1 MRFVDLCVIQS
12 VEGKLVHNSFFTISF
27 IFTYTEIIHFQKIT
41 VNYYMFWISLIDYIY
56 NDTVFYKFPFYIL
69 VNFFLKDMPDKPY
82 RYIQL
87 HMYGYLFVLFINH
100 ISFRND
106 KYCTEKQ
113 LILKENCRTPQV
125 DCNDFLFKLMN
136 NTYSRNL

>member
-1 MRFVDLCVIQS
+1 
-12 VEGKLVHNSFFTISF
+12 
-27 IFTYTEIIHFQKIT
+27 
-41 VNYYMFWISLIDYIY
+41 MFWISLIDYIY

-69 VNFFLKDMPDKPY
+69 VNIFLKDISDKPY

-87 HMYGYLFVLFINH
+87 HMYGFLFVLFINH

-125 DCNDFLFKLMN
+125 DCNDYYFFFIQ
-136 NTYSRNL
+136 TDE